1 MPAGNGGLLASLAQ
15 AGTPALQNQLTKVKK
30 LKKNPHSRAIGLQ
43 FEKLVDL
50 MYTLRSENGCPWDR
64 AQSLKDLRQYLLEET
79 YELLQ
84 ALDEENV
91 MDMKEEM
98 GDLLFQIVFLC
109 QMMQE
114 RRAFT
119 LLDVM
124 EHLVHK
130 MIARHPHVFADV
142 KAKTPERA
150 LASWESMKQKQLS
163 EQGRRRSLLQGVPI
177 HLPALLQA
185 NLISSKV
192 ARVGFDWKTEKDVW
206 KKFDEEAGE
215 FRRAGSR
222 KEKQEELG
230 DLLFTLTNVARK
242 NKINPEDA
250 LREAN
255 AKFRKRFAL
264 LELEVERA
272 GKTLADL
279 SLLELD
285 AIWTKIKRK
294 KDENPTTKGTK
305 NTKA

>member
-1 MPAGNGGLLASLAQ
+1 M
-15 AGTPALQNQLTKVKK
+15 KK
-30 LKKNPHSRAIGLQ
+30 LKKNPHSKVIGRR

-50 MYTLRSENGCPWDR
+50 MFTLRSKDGCPWDR

-84 ALDEENV
+84 ALDEENEPN
-91 MDMKEEM
+91 MTEEM

-114 RRAFT
+114 RGSFT
-119 LLDVM
+119 LLEVI

-130 MIARHPHVFADV
+130 MITRHPHVFGDG

-163 EQGRRRSLLQGVPI
+163 EEGRRRSLLQGVPF

-192 ARVGFDWKTEKDVW
+192 ARVGFDWKTETDVW
-206 KKFDEEAGE
+206 RKFNEESRE
-215 FRRAGSR
+215 FRRARSR

-230 DLLFTLTNVARK
+230 DLLFTLVNVARK

-255 AKFRKRFAL
+255 AKFRKRFQL
-264 LELEVERA
+264 LEQEVQRRGKKLEQ
-272 GKTLADL
+272 L
-279 SLLELD
+279 SLKELD
-285 AIWTKIKRK
+285 SIWENIKNQISKIKS
-294 KDENPTTKGTK
+294 T
-305 NTKA
+305 